1 MSKLALKKHLQSL
14 SKEQVIETV
23 LEMYDNMKP
32 VKEYLEFFLNPNE
45 REMFDKYRM
54 AIVNE
59 FYPRGKYT
67 EPKMRFS
74 VAKKAIADFK
84 ALKPSAELLADL
96 LLTLPE
102 LACRFTYEYGDMTEQ
117 FYNSAYTNYKI
128 ALEYMRKNDLLP
140 KFKLRCLDCVKWA
153 SVCGYGFADDIAEI
167 YLHYYNDEGFV

>member
-14 SKEQVIETV
+14 TKEQMIETV

-45 REMFDKYRM
+45 REMFEKYKI

-74 VAKKAIADFK
+74 AAKKAIADFR
-84 ALKPSAELLADL
+84 ALKPSSELLADL
-96 LLTLPE
+96 MLTLPE
-102 LACRFTYEYGDMTEQ
+102 LACRFTNDYGDMTEQ
-117 FYNSAYTNYKI
+117 FYNSAYTNFKI
-128 ALEYMRKNDLLP
+128 ALEYMQKNDLLP
-140 KFKLRCLDCVKWA
+140 KFKLRSLDCVKLA
-153 SVCGYGFADDIAEI
+153 SVCGYGFGDDMGEI
-167 YLHYYNDEGFV
+167 YLHYYEEESV